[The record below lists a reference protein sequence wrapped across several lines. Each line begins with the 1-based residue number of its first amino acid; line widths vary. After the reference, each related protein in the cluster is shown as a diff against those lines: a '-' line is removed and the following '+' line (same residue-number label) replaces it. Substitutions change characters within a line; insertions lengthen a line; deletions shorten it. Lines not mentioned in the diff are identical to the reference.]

1 MKNILE
7 VTSFGQVQQLT
18 GFASTHKK
26 DFHIYR
32 LGTVNKDKGIDTP
45 LFRQHF
51 FDITLFENTEFE
63 YVYGSNTFK
72 ISNYTLHIV
81 APFQPIQLKVPQNV
95 VEKTKGY
102 VCYFSHDFLS
112 VGVNKF
118 NFFRDFPFFKLGSMN
133 NVIPLTETQV
143 DTLLP
148 IFKKLQYENDNQH
161 DTLKAKE
168 IIQSYVWILMHE
180 CLRIYS
186 QNEIQPNLKPTNY
199 KSLQIADDFQE
210 MVDANFQKLVAV
222 EEYAKR
228 LHISA
233 NHLTQTIKLSTGKS
247 PKEFI
252 TERRIAEAK
261 CLLRHTQMSIA
272 QIAHNLNFSEP
283 TYFTKF
289 FKKDVGQ
296 TPLDFRLLL
305 ENI

>member
-7 VTSFGQVQQLT
+7 VTSFGQAQQIL

-26 DFHIYR
+26 DFYIYR
-32 LGTVNKDKGIDTP
+32 LDTVNKDKDLDTP

-51 FDITLFENTEFE
+51 FDITLFENIEFE
-63 YVYGSNTFK
+63 YVYGSNAFK
-72 ISNYTLHIV
+72 ISNYTLQIV
-81 APFQPIQLKVPQNV
+81 APFQPQQVKVPQSI
-95 VEKTKGY
+95 VEEMKGY
-102 VCYFSHDFLS
+102 TCIFSHDFLS
-112 VGVNKF
+112 IGVNKF
-118 NFFRDFPFFKLGSMN
+118 NFFSDFPFFKLGSLN
-133 NVIPLTETQV
+133 NVIPLTEAQV

-168 IIQSYVWILMHE
+168 IIQSYVWILLHE

-186 QNEIQPNLKPTNY
+186 QNEIQPNVKPTNY

-222 EEYAKR
+222 EDYAKR

-261 CLLRHTQMSIA
+261 CLLRYTQMSIA

-283 TYFTKF
+283 THFTKF
-289 FKKDVGQ
+289 FKKDVGT
-296 TPLDFRLLL
+296 TPLDFRLK
-305 ENI
+305 